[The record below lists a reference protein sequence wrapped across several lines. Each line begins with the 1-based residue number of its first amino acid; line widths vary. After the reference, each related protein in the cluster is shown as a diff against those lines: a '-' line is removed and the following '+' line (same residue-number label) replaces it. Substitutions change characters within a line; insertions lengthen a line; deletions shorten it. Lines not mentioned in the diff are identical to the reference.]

1 MEQEPYYEEKKDKE
15 MLPDKEM
22 NDPVLIPDLRMEGV
36 IAEKF
41 EIPEVH
47 TGQEKIWQGKWA
59 IASPAPR
66 QAPKQTSKKIAK
78 PPKPPRK
85 PVPKKPVDKKKDT
98 FFNSGNTAKRL
109 SKKTESQSNNEI
121 SMCNKSA
128 DNEIVKPSAMLL
140 TDTEITNSQPKYYT
154 NFDFYYKRTSFRTM
168 ALFFKT
174 AFNPFLEAWKP
185 LKKTKPLDSYLLDFT
200 KSHFPGLL
208 ESLPSEAAK
217 FEF

>member
-1 MEQEPYYEEKKDKE
+1 MEQEPNYEEKKDKE

-22 NDPVLIPDLRMEGV
+22 NDPVLVPELPMEGV

-47 TGQEKIWQGKWA
+47 PEQEKIWQGKWA

-66 QAPKQTSKKIAK
+66 QVPKQTSKKITK
-78 PPKPPRK
+78 PPRPPRK
-85 PVPKKPVDKKKDT
+85 PAPKKPVDKRKDT
-98 FFNSGNTAKRL
+98 FFNSDNTAKRL
-109 SKKTESQSNNEI
+109 PKKTEKQSNNEAGI
-121 SMCNKSA
+121 CNKSA
-128 DNEIVKPSAMLL
+128 DTEIVKPSAMPS
-140 TDTEITNSQPKYYT
+140 TDTEITISQPKYYT

-185 LKKTKPLDSYLLDFT
+185 LKKTKPLTSYLEDFT
-200 KSHFPGLL
+200 KSHFPDLL
-208 ESLPSEAAK
+208 ESSPSEAAQ